1 MEHNQQEIIFK
12 LSMFEQQM
20 QQLQQQIQA
29 VEQSVVELQ
38 SLSEGLNEFKDS
50 ENAKNS
56 QENFGATKSGK
67 QDFVGKEIMAQI
79 GRGIF
84 IKSKIISKDLLV
96 DVGERNFV
104 KKTIPETQELI
115 NEQVVKLKEARISL
129 NNSIEEVSRE
139 AEKLVGEIRGEGD

>member
-1 MEHNQQEIIFK
+1 MENNQQEIIFK

-29 VEQSVVELQ
+29 VEQSILELQ
-38 SLSEGLNEFKDS
+38 SLTDGLNEFKDS
-50 ENAKNS
+50 E
-56 QENFGATKSGK
+56 
-67 QDFVGKEIMAQI
+67 GKEIMAQI

-115 NEQVVKLKEARISL
+115 NEQIEKLKEAGESL
-129 NNSIEEVSRE
+129 NNSVEEVSRE
-139 AEKLVGEIRGEGD
+139 AEHLMMGISGKENHIHGEEGEGD